1 MECHRNHCFLHLRI
15 LSFQT
20 LLSTGVIS
28 EVTFFFFLKV
38 INHCPNSAGALET
51 RKPGN
56 KMQNHCVG
64 LQKHHVI
71 S

>member
-1 MECHRNHCFLHLRI
+1 MECHRNHCFLYLRI

-20 LLSTGVIS
+20 LLSSGVIS
-28 EVTFFFFLKV
+28 EVTFFLEV
-38 INHCPNSAGALET
+38 INLCPNSAGALET

-64 LQKHHVI
+64 LQKHHLI